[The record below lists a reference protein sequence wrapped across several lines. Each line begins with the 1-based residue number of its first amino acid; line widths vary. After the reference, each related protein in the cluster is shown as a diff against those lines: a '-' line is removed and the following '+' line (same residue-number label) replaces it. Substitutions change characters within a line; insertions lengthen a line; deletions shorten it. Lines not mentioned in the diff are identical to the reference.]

1 MGNKKEVEE
10 EITFL
15 KETILFDL
23 CIKRKILNNTFS

>member
-15 KETILFDL
+15 KEANLSDL
-23 CIKRKILNNTFS
+23 CIKRKILNDTFS